1 MPGRLYNDRSFMSVG
16 PTSES
21 PLEANAPLSLD
32 GAAVLIVDE
41 DPAFQLG
48 LKTFLK
54 EYVGFPAVHVA
65 KSGREALR
73 ILRDEPSIRLV
84 TLDYRM
90 PELDGLGVL
99 EILRDDPPRPLA
111 VVMITGYPSDR
122 LEQEFHAYRSPLLR
136 TEHFVSKPVDFAA
149 LEPIV
154 LKAYESLLK
163 DPPVAAPLASVQE
176 SPVLKAAVARATAA
190 QGSAAPS
197 FDAASRLDGLE
208 AAMTGRLET
217 LQQQLT
223 AIETRLADLNE
234 RTPSLWRRFWL
245 LALGLI
251 FATTA
256 AFLAYQMGWFAEAG
270 AWIERTLLVPPPQDG
285 WL

>member
-1 MPGRLYNDRSFMSVG
+1 MSVG

-32 GAAVLIVDE
+32 GAGVLIVDE

-73 ILRDEPSIRLV
+73 ILRDEPSIRLM

-99 EILRDDPPRPLA
+99 ERLREEPARPLA

-122 LEQEFHAYRSPLLR
+122 LEQEFHAYRSATLR

-163 DPPVAAPLASVQE
+163 DPPVAAPLASVSE
-176 SPVLKAAVARATAA
+176 SPILNAAVARATSA
-190 QGSAAPS
+190 QSPALPACDTGA
-197 FDAASRLDGLE
+197 RLDGLE
-208 AAMTGRLET
+208 TAMNGRLEA

-223 AIETRLADLNE
+223 AIEARLADLHE

-251 FATTA
+251 FAITA
-256 AFLAYQMGWFAEAG
+256 AFLAYQMGWFAAAG
-270 AWIERTLLVPPPQDG
+270 DWIEGTLLMPPSQDG